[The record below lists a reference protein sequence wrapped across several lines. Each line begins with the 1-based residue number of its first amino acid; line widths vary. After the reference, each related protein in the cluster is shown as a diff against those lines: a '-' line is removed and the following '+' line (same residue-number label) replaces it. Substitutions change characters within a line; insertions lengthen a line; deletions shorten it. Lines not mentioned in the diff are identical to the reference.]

1 MASYSILP
9 NTNLKVSDVRDTLN
23 ENGGTTDNTFGS
35 LFSSSAN
42 INMWSKFKPVIHTQL
57 FLDGDGRWK
66 GKDEKCGITIPTYS
80 SASTLRTALVNGS
93 AMWSYTP
100 PNGSESQPL
109 RIGDFRDYNAKA
121 VNPIGEL
128 FDEYF
133 VISDGTEYNI
143 DIQVEIIIG
152 SEDGDY
158 NLTLN
163 DISVDGTKLTDM
175 YLGVYL
181 VPKSGSGY
189 FFGTSSNK
197 IGTNDSLTM
206 TLPVYASTKG
216 EYTAYLFLA
225 TTPQVEQEQG
235 GIFISLNKLGKTI
248 NIIQPENIY
257 QIDVY
262 GMWKGSNSFEYEI
275 TITNDN
281 STSTTFENL
290 RMYLVRASQYD
301 DLFDNYF
308 VVKETSLASSVI
320 VGTGS
325 NNFKKYTGTETAT
338 KDDSYYYGLFV
349 SSTTPAITTDVIPM
363 DEDQGEDG

>member
-42 INMWSKFKPVIHTQL
+42 INIWSKFKPVMHTQL

-66 GKDEKCGITIPTYS
+66 GIDGKCGLTIPTYS
-80 SASTLRTALVNGS
+80 SASTLRTALQNGS

-100 PNGSESQPL
+100 PNGSKSQPL

-133 VISDGTEYNI
+133 VMSDGTGYEI

-158 NLTLN
+158 NLTLG
-163 DISVDGTKLTDM
+163 DISINGIKLTDM

-225 TTPQVEQEQG
+225 TTPQVGSEQAG
-235 GIFISLNKLGKTI
+235 VFISLNKLGKTI
-248 NIIQPENIY
+248 TIMKPENMY

-262 GMWKGSNSFEYEI
+262 GVWKDSNSFEYEVVV
-275 TITNDN
+275 TNNN
-281 STSTTFENL
+281 STSVTFTNL
-290 RMYLVRASQYD
+290 MLYLVRSKSYD
-301 DLFDNYF
+301 GLLGKEEQERSYSLTSSETIESGGTRRYTKRINY
-308 VVKETSLASSVI
+308 SRS
-320 VGTGS
+320 
-325 NNFKKYTGTETAT
+325 
-338 KDDSYYYGLFV
+338 DDYYYGLYV
-349 SSTTPAITTDVIPM
+349 SSTIPAITTDVIPM